1 MWISLLVFVLLGL
14 LNMSSLIS
22 SQDDGFHEHLAT
34 YLRPG
39 EPHIQDGQT
48 LLNMLYIHNQVQV
61 YCQRPTELTF
71 RNAFQSNR
79 LRLKIA
85 PGVDYSQYKG
95 STAREVYEAHRQA
108 NECYEGKPL
117 GPSAEES
124 RIIPLATHSHACY
137 GIYTNEPFEL
147 TLEEIG
153 CDLERLAQFTFALVL
168 WVSSPHLA
176 ESLLG
181 FYFSA
186 AAVGAHL
193 AGVMVVGVTLISSGS
208 EQSLGLRTL
217 KGTFKQVL
225 QERPTMM
232 TLALMGG
239 AWLSQSACQRL
250 CFLWERSLLRRLH
263 HHFLRTTA
271 YCLIFTASD
280 HRAFGCVCISLLTP
294 WPELHWLI
302 SWLRSKYVRYQE
314 NSRDYREL
322 THPSEHSL
330 QPQDLTRFLGGGID
344 YSDQEPFLSQG
355 NGSFNTLINRRFHQ
369 NEEQEPQDEGNGNA
383 FNCECCSAASN
394 LHNRPSTWNCL
405 NKRLQLNPNRRRKTR
420 TLRSSSSQVSC
431 VTPKSSVTTLYHNLR
446 FSNSERSLRDQ

>member
-1 MWISLLVFVLLGL
+1 MWISLLVFVVLGL
-14 LNMSSLIS
+14 LNTSSLIS
-22 SQDDGFHEHLAT
+22 SQDDGFHEHQAT

-61 YCQRPTELTF
+61 YCQRPTSLSF
-71 RNAFQSNR
+71 WNVFQSNR

-85 PGVDYSQYKG
+85 AGGDYNQYKG
-95 STAREVYEAHRQA
+95 STIREVYQAHRQM

-117 GPSAEES
+117 GSPAVEP
-124 RIIPLATHSHACY
+124 RIIPLPSHSYACY

-153 CDLERLAQFTFALVL
+153 CDLERVAQFIFALVL
-168 WVSSPHLA
+168 WMSTPHLA
-176 ESLLG
+176 DSLLG
-181 FYFSA
+181 FYCSA

-193 AGVMVVGVTLISSGS
+193 AGVVVVGVTLISSDS

-217 KGTFKQVL
+217 KGIFKQVL

-239 AWLSQSACQRL
+239 AWLTQSACQRL

-263 HHFLRTTA
+263 HRFLRTTS
-271 YCLIFTASD
+271 YCLILTASD
-280 HRAFGCVCISLLTP
+280 HKAFGCVCISLLIP
-294 WPELHWLI
+294 WPELYWLI

-314 NSRDYREL
+314 DSRDYREL
-322 THPSEHSL
+322 LHQREHSY
-330 QPQDLTRFLGGGID
+330 QPQVLNRFIGGGID
-344 YSDQEPFLSQG
+344 HSYHEPFLSEG
-355 NGSFNTLINRRFHQ
+355 NGSFNTLSTRFSQ
-369 NEEQEPQDEGNGNA
+369 NEEQEPQDEGNVNS

-394 LHNRPSTWNCL
+394 LLNRPSTWNCL
-405 NKRLQLNPNRRRKTR
+405 NKRLQLNPNRRRETR
-420 TLRSSSSQVSC
+420 MRSSSSQVSC
-431 VTPKSSVTTLYHNLR
+431 VTPKSSVTTLYRNLR